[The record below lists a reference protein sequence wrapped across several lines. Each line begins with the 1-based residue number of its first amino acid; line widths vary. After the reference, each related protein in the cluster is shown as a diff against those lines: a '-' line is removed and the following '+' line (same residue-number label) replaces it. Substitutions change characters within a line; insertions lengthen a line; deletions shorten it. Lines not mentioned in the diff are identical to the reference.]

1 VNGAR
6 AGDLAQASLA
16 SSTRFIDLEAAVNHA
31 IGSRGNCRK
40 QADPITIHQ
49 IQSLNVMKTSCFPV
63 IQTLMKS
70 SLLFGTERQAQ
81 ILALIG
87 EHGSV
92 NVANLVA
99 RFSIS
104 PATARRDL
112 DEMAANGQLRRT
124 HGGAVARSERQT
136 DPAFAARQAL
146 HIEEKSRIGRICAGL
161 IGSDETIFLD
171 AGTTVL
177 TVARHI
183 QPPGPALIVTN
194 SAPLPLGLPAALR
207 AQIYVIGGEF
217 RAANLS
223 HVPMSGRMQSRR
235 SQPSAFRPQSS
246 AAAASIRSGESSPPR
261 ASPRPRFSARR
272 SCVRTA

>member
-1 VNGAR
+1 
-6 AGDLAQASLA
+6 
-16 SSTRFIDLEAAVNHA
+16 
-31 IGSRGNCRK
+31 
-40 QADPITIHQ
+40 
-49 IQSLNVMKTSCFPV
+49 M
-63 IQTLMKS
+63 LMKS

-136 DPAFAARQAL
+136 DSAFAARQAL

-223 HVPMSGRMQSRR
+223 HVG
-235 SQPSAFRPQSS
+235 ADAV
-246 AAAASIRSGESSPPR
+246 AALATF
-261 ASPRPRFSARR
+261 RFS
-272 SCVRTA
+272 TAVIGCGGIDPERGIVTTPSVAEAAVQRAAIMRANRVIVVADTSKFGAEAAVVITALDAVTTIVTGGLPADTVKRLGPWNLQLVQT